1 MAITDKLSQ
10 ASSSNS
16 GRPVTASLSGSGHTS
31 GGTSIT
37 INDATNWPTVSVIYF
52 SIYTTTTV
60 GSATVKDTTSQTDWK
75 GTLSGT
81 TISNMT
87 IVGGADRDYVAG
99 SIVEL
104 TPVARQW
111 KDLYDW
117 GTAEHKQ
124 TGAHSD
130 VTADSISVAG
140 NLDINDSSTAIR
152 DSSDNELVKFSK
164 TASSVNEI
172 TVTNA
177 ATGNPP
183 QISATGDDTNI
194 SLKLVPKGSGSVI
207 MPNPYK
213 FRVYRNSAWTGSA
226 SYAKVQFDSEDFDS
240 NSNFD
245 STTNYRYTAPV
256 TGFYLFSA
264 RASNAQTGTSD
275 TAIALYVNGS
285 LHTTGA
291 LYAHTVNFDY
301 SAEVTGLIS
310 LTASDYVEV
319 YFKGG
324 STGRTGNKDTY
335 FCGYLV
341 SQT

>member
-1 MAITDKLSQ
+1 MANVSKPNTF
-10 ASSSNS
+10 
-16 GRPVTASLSGSGHTS
+16 TA
-31 GGTSIT
+31 
-37 INDATNWPTVSVIYF
+37 N
-52 SIYTTTTV
+52 
-60 GSATVKDTTSQTDWK
+60 
-75 GTLSGT
+75 T
-81 TISNMT
+81 TISSSQVNDNFDT
-87 IVGGADRDYVAG
+87 IYNEFNGNISGANLAAGAVTSSKIANSVSLTDVEVTGG
-99 SIVEL
+99 L
-104 TPVARQW
+104 TANNNIDMVDG
-111 KDLYDW
+111 K
-117 GTAEHKQ
+117 
-124 TGAHSD
+124 
-130 VTADSISVAG
+130 
-140 NLDINDSSTAIR
+140 AIR
-152 DSSDNELVKFSK
+152 DGNDNELIKVSQ
-164 TASSVNEI
+164 TASAVNEL
-172 TVTNA
+172 TVKNA

-183 QISATGDDTNI
+183 EIQATGGDTNI

-264 RASNAQTGTSD
+264 RASNAQTGTGD

-324 STGRTGNKDTY
+324 GTGRTGNKDTY

>member
-1 MAITDKLSQ
+1 MAY
-10 ASSSNS
+10 
-16 GRPVTASLSGSGHTS
+16 TAWSVVFGEQPSAAKWNILGS
-31 GGTSIT
+31 
-37 INDATNWPTVSVIYF
+37 NDASFNDGTGVAALSF
-52 SIYTTTTV
+52 ATTT
-60 GSATVKDTTSQTDWK
+60 
-75 GTLSGT
+75 
-81 TISNMT
+81 
-87 IVGGADRDYVAG
+87 
-99 SIVEL
+99 L
-104 TPVARQW
+104 T
-111 KDLYDW
+111 
-117 GTAEHKQ
+117 
-124 TGAHSD
+124 
-130 VTADSISVAG
+130 
-140 NLDINDSSTAIR
+140 
-152 DSSDNELVKFSK
+152 
-164 TASSVNEI
+164 
-172 TVTNA
+172 
-177 ATGNPP
+177 
-183 QISATGDDTNI
+183 
-194 SLKLVPKGSGSVI
+194 
-207 MPNPYK
+207 NPYK

-291 LYAHTVNFDY
+291 LYAHTINYDY